1 MRNRAAEDDHEEN
14 KILLV
19 EWLAEESDVMNIRGD
34 DIKGLDKFC
43 P

>member
-1 MRNRAAEDDHEEN
+1 MRNRAAVDDHEEN
-14 KILLV
+14 KILHV
-19 EWLAEESDVMNIRGD
+19 EWLAEESDVMNIRD